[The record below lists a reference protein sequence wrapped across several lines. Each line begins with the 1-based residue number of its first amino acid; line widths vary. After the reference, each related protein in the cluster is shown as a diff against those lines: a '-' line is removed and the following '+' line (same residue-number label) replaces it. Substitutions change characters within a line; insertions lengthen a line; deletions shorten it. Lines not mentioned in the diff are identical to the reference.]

1 MGLRGGFDRALMFLL
16 ILMIQQYAA
25 ICLGLLISSII
36 ADPALSAT
44 IVGPILALN
53 IILHGGRID
62 ATIPAAVEWLQY
74 LTISFYSQNSL
85 FQNEF
90 ENIVLPNGI
99 NSNEILDK
107 FGYNKMTKL
116 ESMAYLVVYAVVCQ
130 ILGIIFLKLTCDYNN
145 KKLNK
150 LTIT

>member
-1 MGLRGGFDRALMFLL
+1 MFLL

-25 ICLGLLISSII
+25 ICLGLLISAVF

-44 IVGPILALN
+44 IVGPILAIT

-62 ATIPAAVEWLQY
+62 ATIPNAIEWLQY
-74 LTISFYSQNSL
+74 LTISFYAQNSL
-85 FQNEF
+85 FLNEF
-90 ENIVLPNGI
+90 ENISLPNGI

-130 ILGIIFLKLTCDYNN
+130 ILGIVFLKLTCTYSN

-150 LTIT
+150 IQPN